1 MIYDY
6 DEDDYFCLGCDKKQL
21 EIPEDTQSNDWMSLI
36 EDEGSG
42 HWLTRLIT
50 DRFEVFESRQ
60 NEKFARLENK
70 VDQVHKQATLTNS
83 RVNELETQ
91 ARIKKAVEDDR
102 SKRETLEIETADKQ
116 QHKWYKKQELLLT
129 FGGLLTIVL
138 GNIGAIGIA
147 AHFW

>member
-1 MIYDY
+1 
-6 DEDDYFCLGCDKKQL
+6 
-21 EIPEDTQSNDWMSLI
+21 MSLI